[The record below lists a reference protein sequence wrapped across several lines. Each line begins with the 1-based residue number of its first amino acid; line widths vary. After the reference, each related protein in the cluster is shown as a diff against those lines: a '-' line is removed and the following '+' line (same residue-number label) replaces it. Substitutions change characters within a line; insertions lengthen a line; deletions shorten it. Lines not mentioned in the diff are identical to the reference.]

1 LVKQLDRYWVFV
13 RYFSV
18 SIFVYLFILTS
29 MYLLVNELRIDKTVS
44 YVIVYLLAYLAE
56 YSMTL
61 NLVFRSDHHW
71 LKVIKFILNTAMFL
85 ALGTA
90 IFHFMIIATI
100 NYLIATIAVAAILL
114 PFRFISNKYFVYR

>member
-1 LVKQLDRYWVFV
+1 MKKFDRYWVFV

-18 SIFVYLFILTS
+18 SIFIYLFVLTS
-29 MYLLVNELRIDKTVS
+29 MYLLVNELGVDKTVS
-44 YVIVYLLAYLAE
+44 YVIVYFLAYLAD

-61 NLVFRSDHHW
+61 KLVFRSDHHW
-71 LKVIKFILNTAMFL
+71 LKVIKFIFNTAMFL

-90 IFHFMIIATI
+90 IFHFMIIAKI